1 MYNAIEREF
10 NTEVKQRK
18 SIARGA
24 YHKKGGSKSKKCS
37 LPSDNLTAAQK
48 RKLNGPVETYAIN
61 RPMSYEAFKAMPRDL
76 QQAHLDYIQNR
87 FATGITSVGKYVFGL
102 APETLRLHATT
113 HGLTYAKYDKGHRG
127 DTEGLRLWAKG
138 LYATSEDTSTEDAE
152 INEETVISDGFVAT
166 APKEEKADRAGLGDL
181 PELFYGGKLCMSG
194 TAKEILPRL
203 LTLIG
208 NNDAWL
214 SVHLCFTGKD
224 D

>member
-1 MYNAIEREF
+1 MNEIEREF
-10 NTEVKQRK
+10 NMEVKQKK
-18 SIARGA
+18 SAARGA

-37 LPSDNLTAAQK
+37 LPSDNLTPAQK

-61 RPMSYEAFKAMPRDL
+61 RPMSYEAFKAMPTDL

-87 FATGITSVGKYVFGL
+87 FASGISSVGKYVFGL
-102 APETLRLHATT
+102 APETLKLHAAA

-127 DTEGLRLWAKG
+127 DTEGLRLWAEG
-138 LYATSEDTSTEDAE
+138 LYAPSVDTPAE
-152 INEETVISDGFVAT
+152 NTDLSVCVVQNAVDTVPEVGKTIRS
-166 APKEEKADRAGLGDL
+166 GLEDL